1 MSPLSGPPPSRA
13 ARVSWPRS
21 RKRESFL
28 LRRVGP
34 LCKVLSLPRQAYEV
48 IQSVSSGTELSREG
62 RAVLFVG
69 RHQLQLRRPL
79 IVFAPTPV
87 R

>member
-1 MSPLSGPPPSRA
+1 MSPLPGPPPVRA
-13 ARVSWPRS
+13 ARLPPPRS

-34 LCKVLSLPRQAYEV
+34 LCKVLPLRRQSREV
-48 IQSVSSGTELSREG
+48 IQSVSSGIELSREG
-62 RAVLFVG
+62 RALLVLG
-69 RHQLQLRRPL
+69 QHQLQLRRPL
-79 IVFAPTPV
+79 IVLAPTLA